1 MSSRENIAQ
10 EIYAALKSIR
20 TVKLGV
26 VSRDPII
33 PEELPKTGFPAV
45 SVESMREERVR
56 IANTMG
62 ESIMEVE
69 LVLYVAGKN
78 RDQQLNTVIE
88 GIDNKLAEDRTL
100 NKNAKD
106 LLLTRIEAIQTGEA
120 APYGSMRLVY
130 TVRYCYTM

>member
-33 PEELPKTGFPAV
+33 AEELPKTGFPAV

-56 IANTMG
+56 ITNNMG
-62 ESIMEVE
+62 ESTMEVE

-78 RDQQLNTVIE
+78 RDQQRNTVIE

-106 LLLTRIEAIQTGEA
+106 LVLTRIEAIQTGEA
-120 APYGSMRLVY
+120 APYASMRMVY

>member
-33 PEELPKTGFPAV
+33 AEELPKTGFPAV

-56 IANTMG
+56 VTNNMG
-62 ESIMEVE
+62 ESTMEVE
-69 LVLYVAGKN
+69 LVVYVAGKN
-78 RDQQLNTVIE
+78 RDQQRNTVIE
-88 GIDNKLAEDRTL
+88 AIDNRLAEDRSL
-100 NKNAKD
+100 NNNAKD
-106 LLLTRIEAIQTGEA
+106 LVLTRIEAIQSGEA
-120 APYGSMRLVY
+120 APYASMRLIY